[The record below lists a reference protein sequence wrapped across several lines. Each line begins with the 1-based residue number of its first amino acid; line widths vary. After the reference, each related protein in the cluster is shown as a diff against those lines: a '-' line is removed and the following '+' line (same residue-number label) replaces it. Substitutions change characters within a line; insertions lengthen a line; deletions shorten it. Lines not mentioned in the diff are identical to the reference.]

1 MSASTVDPAPASSP
15 DGPGPANSP
24 SGGDGALGLAAA
36 PSAHLTLPIEGMTCA
51 TCALRIEK
59 VLRKVD
65 GVQVATVQLA
75 SERATIAFDPSR
87 AAQADLVA
95 AITRAGFTVPA
106 PKQQAVDRAAADR
119 RDLWA
124 IVVCAAATV
133 PLVLP
138 MLAMPLGLHV
148 FGPALGG
155 VHGALPAAAQLA
167 LAGVVQ
173 VVGGA
178 RFYRGG
184 WAALRSS
191 SANMDVL
198 VALGTSAALAASL
211 VLALQG
217 SHALYAESSATV
229 ITLVM
234 VGKMLEARAKRRT
247 TDALR
252 ALAALQ
258 PTEVLRVRDGVE
270 QTVAIDA
277 LRVRDIVR
285 VRPGERVPVDGVVHA
300 GRGSIDTSLVT
311 GESLPVDVGPGD
323 ALPAGAINGPGVLDL
338 QTTAIGAEATVGKIV
353 AMVEAAQASR
363 APIQALV
370 DRVAAVFVPVV
381 VGIAAL
387 TFVGWWALGGDWQP
401 AMVAAV
407 SVLVIACPCALGLA
421 TPAALVVGTGAA
433 ARAGILIRDADAL
446 EYAAKVDVVLF
457 DKTGTLTAGAPEVTA
472 IEVARA
478 DGGFGDDQLVATAV
492 AAQRGGDHPLA
503 RALAACA
510 LERGLAPLEASEG
523 DAIAGYGV
531 QARVRGELVRVGSER
546 WMRQLGLQLPDL
558 PQPSASATTVWVARG
573 EGVEA
578 AISGRLQL
586 RDQPRPSSR
595 AAVAALR
602 ALGVE
607 VWMIS
612 GDAETTAAA
621 IGAELGLDRAMGGL
635 LPGDKVATVQRLRAE
650 GRVVAMV
657 GDGINDAPAL
667 AAADVGIAMGSGT
680 DVAMQSAGITL
691 LRADPAAVVDALGI
705 ARATV
710 HTIRTNL
717 GWAFGYNV
725 LGLPLAAA
733 GLLTPMIAGAAMA
746 ASSVS
751 VLGNAL
757 RLRRWRPASTAAA
770 RADTPLA

>member
-1 MSASTVDPAPASSP
+1 MS
-15 DGPGPANSP
+15 
-24 SGGDGALGLAAA
+24 
-36 PSAHLTLPIEGMTCA
+36 LTLPIEGMTCA

-75 SERATIAFDPSR
+75 SERATIAFDPSK

-95 AITRAGFTVPA
+95 AITRAGFSVPE
-106 PKQQAVDRAAADR
+106 PKHQAADRAASDR
-119 RDLWA
+119 HDLWA
-124 IVVCAAATV
+124 IAICAAATL

-138 MLAMPLGLHV
+138 MLAMPLGVHV
-148 FGPALGG
+148 FGPSLGG
-155 VHGALPAAAQLA
+155 VHGALPAIPQLA
-167 LAGVVQ
+167 LALLVQ
-173 VVGGA
+173 VLGGA

-184 WAALRSS
+184 WAALRNGT
-191 SANMDVL
+191 ANMDVL
-198 VALGTSAALAASL
+198 VALGTTAALAASV
-211 VLALQG
+211 VLAAQG
-217 SHALYAESSATV
+217 SHELYAESSATV
-229 ITLVM
+229 ITLVL
-234 VGKMLEARAKRRT
+234 VGKALEARAKRRT

-258 PTEVLRVRDGVE
+258 PTEALRVRDGVE
-270 QTVAIDA
+270 ERVAIAA

-300 GRGSIDTSLVT
+300 GRGSVDASLVT

-323 ALPAGAINGPGVLDL
+323 ALPAGAINGAAVLDL
-338 QTTAIGAEATVGKIV
+338 QTTAIGAEATVGKIL

-370 DRVAAVFVPVV
+370 DRVAAVFVPIVV
-381 VGIAAL
+381 AIALL

-433 ARAGILIRDADAL
+433 ARAGILIRDAEAL
-446 EYAAKVDVVLF
+446 EHAAKVDVVLF
-457 DKTGTLTAGAPEVTA
+457 DKTGTLTAGAPQVA
-472 IEVARA
+472 AVEVAAA
-478 DGGFGDDQLVATAV
+478 DGASEDPRDRALAEQRLVALAV
-492 AAQRGGDHPLA
+492 AAQRSGDHPLA
-503 RALAACA
+503 KALAGHATA
-510 LERGLAPLEASEG
+510 LGLAPLQASEG
-523 DAIAGYGV
+523 EAVAGYGV
-531 QARVRGELVRVGSER
+531 VARVEGVVVRVGSER
-546 WMRQLGLQLPDL
+546 WMRELGLALPAL
-558 PQPSASATTVWVARG
+558 PPPSAAATSVWVAHG
-573 EGVEA
+573 EGEQAVIA
-578 AISGRLQL
+578 GRVQL
-586 RDQPRPSSR
+586 RDLARPSSR
-595 AAVAALR
+595 GAVAALR

-612 GDAETTAAA
+612 GDAEATAAA
-621 IGAELGLDRAMGGL
+621 IGADLGLDRAMGGL
-635 LPGDKVATVQRLRAE
+635 LPGDKVAVVQRLRAE

-757 RLRRWRPASTAAA
+757 RLRRWRPTADAA
-770 RADTPLA
+770 TPSA